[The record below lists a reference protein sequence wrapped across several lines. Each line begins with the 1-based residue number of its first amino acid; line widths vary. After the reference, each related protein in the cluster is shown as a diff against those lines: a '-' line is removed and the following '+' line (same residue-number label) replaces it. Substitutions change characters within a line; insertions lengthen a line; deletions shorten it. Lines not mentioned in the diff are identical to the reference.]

1 MPATIWTPRAKYEL
15 VSLTTS
21 LSKDSAITSST
32 HLLEPEDEFRDL
44 TLCTP
49 SSIKCMLNHANA
61 KHQANRLTR
70 RHAVKVQAKIIQSY
84 DKLPLKKAIMHD
96 HKSVIGSFKH
106 H

>member
-1 MPATIWTPRAKYEL
+1 
-15 VSLTTS
+15 
-21 LSKDSAITSST
+21 
-32 HLLEPEDEFRDL
+32 
-44 TLCTP
+44 
-49 SSIKCMLNHANA
+49 MLNHANA